1 VTRRLTY
8 KSTRRGKPAPPR
20 GRSFDPDLPV
30 AGCYQVKLV
39 RHGPPVAVK
48 IWFGLPLDP
57 VTGEE
62 LDRAPVWL
70 ARVNGG
76 DCRPAAW
83 FWPECARHPITE
95 AEHDRITQ
103 LSRTMNR
110 ASAWFD
116 PLRPI
121 DPLKTPVPF

>member
-1 VTRRLTY
+1 VTRL
-8 KSTRRGKPAPPR
+8 GKPAPPR

-39 RHGPPVAVK
+39 RRGPPCALR
-48 IWFGLPLDP
+48 IWFGPPLDP

-62 LDRAPVWL
+62 LDRAPLWL
-70 ARVNGG
+70 AALNGG
-76 DCRPAAW
+76 PADALMAGW
-83 FWPECARHPITE
+83 FWPECASRPISRQ
-95 AEHDRITQ
+95 EHDRLVQ
-103 LSRTMNR
+103 RHRTLAPR
-110 ASAWFD
+110 SAFYD

>member
-1 VTRRLTY
+1 VTRKVAKY
-8 KSTRRGKPAPPR
+8 ANRRGAAARRAGP
-20 GRSFDPDLPV
+20 SFDADLPV
-30 AGCYQVKLV
+30 TGCYLV
-39 RHGPPVAVK
+39 RLVRGGPPCALR

-76 DCRPAAW
+76 QPRPASW
-83 FWPECARHPITE
+83 FWPECARTPISQ
-95 AEHDRITQ
+95 AEHDRLVQ
-103 LSRTMNR
+103 QHRTMNP
-110 ASAWFD
+110 ADPFFD

-121 DPLKTPVPF
+121 DRLKTPVPF